1 MFEWVNKFIK
11 KKKSMS
17 PEQIAEIKE
26 GLTRYKEFQWVK
38 GENIGSVTYLKDV
51 IEEDGIVFVTF
62 TDNNRCNISLLDQYI
77 LKLGSGDAALDIFEN
92 KSVKAAVEQSGAA
105 IVGQSRL
112 NVPAQKLSPI
122 QELLRKRKPN
132 TVNISI
138 ELTLNVPPT
147 ELLEVLRDSFDN
159 AEEEVVEFVLNSIS
173 QEDIKTSVRKALA
186 EFYQLETSG
195 K

>member
-1 MFEWVNKFIK
+1 
-11 KKKSMS
+11 MS